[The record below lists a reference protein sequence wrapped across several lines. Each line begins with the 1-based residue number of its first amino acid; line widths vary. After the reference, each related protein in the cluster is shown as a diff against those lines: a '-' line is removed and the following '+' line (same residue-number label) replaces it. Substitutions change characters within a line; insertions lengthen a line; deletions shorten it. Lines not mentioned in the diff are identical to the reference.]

1 MWINIQ
7 DYTLRNTRYE
17 CFCQILTV
25 SSCSKCLVEE
35 LQSMGT
41 YMRLVEKLDKRQY
54 GLSQEV
60 MRYLNHIRVTIWQ
73 KFYRVFYKLKHDW
86 NTYLLESQVMNVCNF
101 MKKVHLTPKEI
112 TSIISNLNSNKTF
125 KKEII
130 CTKLNKNSRKW
141 MLLKGD
147 LLKKNGRWQI
157 INKYKKRPKV

>member
-1 MWINIQ
+1 
-7 DYTLRNTRYE
+7 
-17 CFCQILTV
+17 
-25 SSCSKCLVEE
+25 
-35 LQSMGT
+35 MGT

-130 CTKLNKNSRKW
+130 CTKLNKNSRK
-141 MLLKGD
+141 
-147 LLKKNGRWQI
+147 
-157 INKYKKRPKV
+157 